1 MAINVTE
8 AKVRLVA
15 ETVGEDRLARFRGE
29 MEKLASAAGND
40 NAFRNLAASAARL
53 RSELDPMYG
62 AQMRFNQA
70 MDTANDLRR
79 AGLIT
84 EREYAAAQQTAREKL
99 QAHTQALF
107 QDAAAKNAA
116 AKGDGQMR
124 SSMVMLGQ
132 QIGDVGVQLQM
143 GTSAARV
150 FAMQAGQV
158 GYAMAGMNGIL
169 GRVGNFLA
177 GPWGAALT
185 VAVSTLGIF
194 AEKLA
199 GASKEAKGLEMASTG
214 LSDAQ
219 GVLGQM
225 FDLATGK
232 ITNNTEALRLN
243 ALMTITN
250 LRAKASEQRAL
261 AATAFKSAG
270 EESYSATFQRFL
282 SGSAAEAS
290 GRGGNNQ
297 AAGRFAKSITATN
310 QTAVRAQQIMGLF
323 RDGKVSL
330 DPKSP
335 NYIDRLYGEAEKLD
349 FRAIGIDK
357 MSYIEGLRGA
367 VSARA
372 LDASADEA
380 AKTLG
385 TGTLSG
391 VFMRPKKTRTRKE
404 RENKADPFGDAM
416 TAIGG
421 DREQMEFQ
429 IDALNKYGERL
440 ASTKA
445 VLVEW
450 NIEHGKYGKLSED
463 QKKALMDEA
472 RAYDTTADKLKR
484 LTAEKKQEQEI
495 DKARIGWKRQLEE
508 AQDEPLALTMTALAY
523 QQLVERKRELAQ
535 IDEKV
540 AEWEPKTAAAYREAA
555 IAALD
560 QRQALE
566 RLNDEKSK
574 TFGAG
579 QAKAIKEYGEEIGN
593 YGQQAFEMWTN
604 GLRKTEDAMVNFFM
618 TGKLGFKD
626 LVNSMI
632 ADLVRFAVRRAILAP
647 IMTML
652 GALAPGGSKFGNN
665 AMGGLKAANGAAF
678 GMGGVRMFA
687 DGGIVTNPTLFGY
700 GGGIGMMGEAGAEA
714 VMPLKRLSNGK
725 LGVMAEGGTNN
736 VVVNVN
742 VEGGNSQ
749 VSGDQGKAAQLG
761 NLIAGV
767 VRNELV
773 AQKRPGGILAAS

>member
-1 MAINVTE
+1 MAINISEARVRVT
-8 AKVRLVA
+8 A
-15 ETVGEDRLARFRGE
+15 ETTGEE
-29 MEKLASAAGND
+29 
-40 NAFRNLAASAARL
+40 RL
-53 RSELDPMYG
+53 RK
-62 AQMRFNQA
+62 
-70 MDTANDLRR
+70 LR
-79 AGLIT
+79 
-84 EREYAAAQQTAREKL
+84 EEMQQLTKETG
-99 QAHTQALF
+99 QY
-107 QDAAAKNAA
+107 NAA
-116 AKGDGQMR
+116 NNNGAKSDAVRRQ
-124 SSMVMLGQ
+124 SMIQLGQ

-150 FAMQAGQV
+150 FAMQSGQV
-158 GYAMAGMNGIL
+158 GFALAGMGGVL
-169 GRVGNFLA
+169 GRVGGFLA

-185 VAVSTLGIF
+185 VAVSTLGMF
-194 AEKLA
+194 AEQLAQTSENTSKL
-199 GASKEAKGLEMASTG
+199 ELASTG
-214 LSDAQ
+214 LAEAQ
-219 GVLGQM
+219 GVLGEM
-225 FDLATGK
+225 FDLTTGK
-232 ITNNTEALRLN
+232 LKSQNEILRLN
-243 ALMTITN
+243 VQLMAIK
-250 LRAKASEQRAL
+250 LRAEATTGDEQVAAARKDSGQYSWGALWRKNIPLRNMTDERNTQARARL
-261 AATAFKSAG
+261 DAVINAKNPEEAARAGREAAKWAETANFDDVDINRSDFIGAITSAV
-270 EESYSATFQRFL
+270 
-282 SGSAAEAS
+282 S
-290 GRGGNNQ
+290 GR
-297 AAGRFAKSITATN
+297 AKRLTAE
-310 QTAVRAQQIMGLF
+310 QL
-323 RDGKVSL
+323 
-330 DPKSP
+330 
-335 NYIDRLYGEAEKLD
+335 E
-349 FRAIGIDK
+349 
-357 MSYIEGLRGA
+357 
-367 VSARA
+367 RA
-372 LDASADEA
+372 LDGKLPAMF
-380 AKTLG
+380 L
-385 TGTLSG
+385 
-391 VFMRPKKTRTRKE
+391 RPSNRRPRRE
-404 RENKADPFGDAM
+404 RQNKADPFGDAM
-416 TAIGG
+416 TQIGG

-429 IDALNKYGERL
+429 IAALNKYGERL

-472 RAYDTTADKLKR
+472 RAYDTAADKLKR
-484 LTAEKKQEQEI
+484 LTAEKKQEGEI
-495 DKARIGWKRQLEE
+495 DKAKIGWRQQLE
-508 AQDEPLALTMTALAY
+508 AVQDEPLQMTMTALAY
-523 QQLVERKRELAQ
+523 KQLVDRKRELAA
-535 IDEKV
+535 IDEKIV
-540 AEWEPKTAAAYREAA
+540 DWEPKTAAAYREAA

-560 QRQALE
+560 QRQAIE

-574 TFGAG
+574 TFGSG
-579 QAKAIKEYGEEIGN
+579 QARAIKEYGEEIGN
-593 YGQQAFEMWTN
+593 YGQQAFEMWTS
-604 GLRKTEDAMVNFFM
+604 GLRATEDAMVNFFM